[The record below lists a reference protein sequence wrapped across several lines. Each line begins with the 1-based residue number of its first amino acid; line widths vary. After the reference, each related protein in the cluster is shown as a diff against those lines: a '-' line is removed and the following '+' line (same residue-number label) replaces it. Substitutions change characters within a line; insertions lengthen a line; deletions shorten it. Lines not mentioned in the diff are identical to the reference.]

1 MSAANE
7 EYPPVSCSA
16 WGVLWHSCNRLDGL
30 REYLCRNETTH
41 VPALFLTRAEAREFI
56 TDTYGYIRHRADL
69 RREPHGWRLPRA
81 VRVTIMQNA
90 EPEPPQRSGG
100 RQQIVGTL
108 NQKEGDK

>member
-1 MSAANE
+1 MSGANG

-41 VPALFLTRAEAREFI
+41 LPALFLTRAEARAFI

-69 RREPHGWRLPRA
+69 RREPHGWRLPRP
-81 VRVTIMQNA
+81 VRVTITPNNAGRGAA
-90 EPEPPQRSGG
+90 EPRTLDGL
-100 RQQIVGTL
+100 VGDS
-108 NQKEGDK
+108 E